1 MLKKHYDSIDL
12 MKFIACFFVV
22 AIHSDPFYDINQNLN
37 NFISQGVSRLAVPL
51 FFLATAF
58 FFFNNLSDIKITN
71 YCKRLLILYG
81 CWFAITLPITIYNR
95 FIMSEYTMGVTIF
108 KFVKSIFLTST
119 FSGSWYLTSCLF
131 CGILFYFLEKLPD
144 KVRKIV
150 TIVLSIVIYIFCVST
165 SAYGLLFDKLGFAN
179 IYQNIEFYFTK
190 PYTSILVGIPYF
202 ALGRY
207 FLHNED
213 RKLKK
218 LDYVLGISAS
228 ILLSIEI
235 ILTNICGFNRSKD
248 CFLMLIPVAAFIF
261 KLVINSDIQLKK
273 AATMRVVSTVV
284 FFSQFIWLF
293 FIEIAEYALQITI
306 PCVFKFIIAVVL
318 SLITSVIIEKL
329 QKIKMFNWLKYFY

>member
-22 AIHSDPFYDINQNLN
+22 AIHSDPFYDINQDLN

-58 FFFNNLSDIKITN
+58 FFFNNLSDIKIKK

-81 CWFAITLPITIYNR
+81 CWFAVSLPITIYNR
-95 FIMSEYTMGVTIF
+95 FIMSEYTIGVTVF

-144 KVRKIV
+144 RVRKIV
-150 TIVLSIVIYIFCVST
+150 TIVLSIVVYIFCVST
-165 SAYGLLFDKLGFAN
+165 SAYGLLFDKSGFAN

-207 FLHNED
+207 FLHNENK
-213 RKLKK
+213 KLKK
-218 LDYVLGISAS
+218 SDYVIGILSS

-235 ILTNICGFNRSKD
+235 ILTNLCGFNRSKD
-248 CFLMLIPVAAFIF
+248 CFFMLIPVAAFIF

-273 AATMRVVSTVV
+273 AAAMRVASTVV

-306 PCVFKFIIAVVL
+306 PCMFKFIIAVVL